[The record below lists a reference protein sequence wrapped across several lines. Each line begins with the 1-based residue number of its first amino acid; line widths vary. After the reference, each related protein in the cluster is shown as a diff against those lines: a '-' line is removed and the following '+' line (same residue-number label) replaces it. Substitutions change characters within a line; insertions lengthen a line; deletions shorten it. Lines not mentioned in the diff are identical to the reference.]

1 MLFSLERK
9 VGDFNKQEMIYIL
22 WKEQIP
28 SKCYKHV
35 CLEENFF
42 NLNGKNVLY
51 PKVAE
56 IILDFIQKDEK
67 KYNLLRNN
75 LCQFKNI
82 FQYVCSCVYPN
93 VYCSTKNARF
103 NFSLKPTRTKN
114 K

>member
-1 MLFSLERK
+1 
-9 VGDFNKQEMIYIL
+9 MIYIL
-22 WKEQIP
+22 WKECMP
-28 SKCYKHV
+28 SKFYKHV
-35 CLEENFF
+35 CLEGNFV

-67 KYNLLRNN
+67 KYNLVRNS

-93 VYCSTKNARF
+93 VYYSTKRRGF
-103 NFSLKPTRTKN
+103 DLKMHVLTCL
-114 K
+114 